1 MPTQNRFSAT
11 PLNRRISTA
20 AGMLVLSMLALSGCQ
35 SKQDKA
41 VEAAKQQAIATG
53 QPQQVVS
60 VDRSGNTITSIVR
73 PPAPGQKEASVVTTT
88 TPAGA
93 NPSSLPGATDFN
105 TPPPAA
111 PTTAANAP
119 AAGAPVQGQ
128 PVAGG
133 APVIRPLDVRIAE
146 GTTLAIRI
154 NQHISVKTAMAGDPF
169 DGTLAEGI
177 TGDDGRVVVPRG
189 TPVAGVVSAAHRR
202 GHFKGSSILS
212 LRLTSMT
219 FDGKR
224 YPLSTGH
231 LTRTKKGKGKRTAA
245 WIGGGAGVGM
255 LIGGIATG
263 GVGLLAGGLA
273 GGGAG
278 TLIAGTTGNRD
289 IDIPAES
296 IVRFRLT
303 EGLSVVPE

>member
-1 MPTQNRFSAT
+1 MPTQNRISAV
-11 PLNRRISTA
+11 PLSHRVSIA
-20 AGMLVLSMLALSGCQ
+20 AGLLVLSMLALTGCQ

-41 VEAAKQQAIATG
+41 VDAAKQQAIATG

-60 VDRSGNTITSIVR
+60 VDKSGNTITSIVR

-93 NPSSLPGATDFN
+93 NPATLPGATDFS
-105 TPPPAA
+105 TPPAPA
-111 PTTAANAP
+111 TAANGS
-119 AAGAPVQGQ
+119 AAGAPVQAQ

-133 APVIRPLDVRIAE
+133 AAVIRPLDVRIAA
-146 GTTLAIRI
+146 GTTLAIRV

-177 TGDDGRVVVPRG
+177 TGDDGRVIVPRG
-189 TPVAGVVSAAHRR
+189 TPVAGVVSAAHKR
-202 GHFKGSSILS
+202 GHFKGASILS

-231 LTRTKKGKGKRTAA
+231 LTRTKKGKGKRSAA

-263 GVGLLAGGLA
+263 GVGLLVGGLA

-289 IDIPAES
+289 IDIPSES